1 MNNRERKIQ
10 VVDFPKIPHTIKKYD
25 NFQAPAIE
33 KEKKKVKTKRRINKA
48 ELIGMESRYIKRAI
62 LYSVILLSVS
72 MLKMFSMYS
81 FSDLNMKRVV
91 VEKKLLETQKEL
103 ETLEGTFTSNFDL
116 KEVESKSR
124 DLGFVPSGEIK
135 YVDVTN

>member
-1 MNNRERKIQ
+1 
-10 VVDFPKIPHTIKKYD
+10 
-25 NFQAPAIE
+25 
-33 KEKKKVKTKRRINKA
+33 
-48 ELIGMESRYIKRAI
+48 MESRYIKRAI
-62 LYSVILLSVS
+62 LYSVILLSLS

>member
-1 MNNRERKIQ
+1 MNNREQKIQ

-25 NFQAPAIE
+25 NFQSPAIE
-33 KEKKKVKTKRRINKA
+33 KEKKKVKTKRHINKA
-48 ELIGMESRYIKRAI
+48 ELIGMESRYIKQAI
-62 LYSVILLSVS
+62 FYSVIILSVS

-91 VEKKLLETQKEL
+91 VEKKLLETQKEVEAL
-103 ETLEGTFTSNFDL
+103 QGTFTSSFDL

-124 DLGFVPSGEIK
+124 DLGFVPSDEIK